1 MYVLWFD
8 CLCNG
13 MKKVVRL
20 NNAEKIN
27 PMYKIVTFEI
37 SVSHIHEKIKPT
49 LLILSHAVYQ
59 MGERVWCGLA
69 LVRIGDT
76 DVDLC
81 HINKTKTRFCSTWLR
96 HNTKHSKTVAL
107 YSELNPLFIVVQKQ
121 DAKHDISLFPQF
133 LPFCERWCEGHCNQR

>member
-59 MGERVWCGLA
+59 MGERV
-69 LVRIGDT
+69 
-76 DVDLC
+76 
-81 HINKTKTRFCSTWLR
+81 
-96 HNTKHSKTVAL
+96 
-107 YSELNPLFIVVQKQ
+107 
-121 DAKHDISLFPQF
+121 
-133 LPFCERWCEGHCNQR
+133 